1 MKKNRLLLCIVSACI
16 IVVFT
21 FFSTILWYKF
31 FDRNTEEKLIV
42 NQLYISNNAQQVVDQ
57 IGLDDEYALNN
68 TPAIYSFSVE
78 NTSDQD
84 LTYKLLL
91 QDISPSFITDGCTQA
106 DLLKR
111 EQLVYQLKL
120 NGEVLIKD
128 KMSNI
133 KENTID
139 VKTIKA
145 NTQNQYEISF
155 WIESGEK
162 DYLNKHYHYEIN
174 LSV

>member
-1 MKKNRLLLCIVSACI
+1 MKKNRVFLCIISACI
-16 IVVFT
+16 IVLFT

-31 FDRNTEEKLIV
+31 FNRNTQEKFIV
-42 NQLYISNNAQQVVDQ
+42 NQLYISNNDKQV
-57 IGLDDEYALNN
+57 IGEIGVDDEYALNN
-68 TPAIYSFSVE
+68 TPAVYSFSVE
-78 NTSDQD
+78 NTSNQD
-84 LTYKLLL
+84 LTYKLLI
-91 QDISPSFITDGCTQA
+91 QDLSPSLITDGCKGEE
-106 DLLKR
+106 LLKR
-111 EQLVYQLKL
+111 EQLVYQVKL
-120 NGEVLIKD
+120 NGKVLIKD

-155 WIESGEK
+155 WIQSGEK

>member
-1 MKKNRLLLCIVSACI
+1 MKKNRILVCIVSAVI
-16 IVVFT
+16 IVLFT

-31 FDRNTEEKLIV
+31 FNRNTEEKLIV
-42 NQLYISNNAQQVVDQ
+42 NQLYISNNDKQVIDQ
-57 IGLDDEYALNN
+57 IGVDDEYALNN
-68 TPAIYSFSVE
+68 TPAVYSFSVE
-78 NTSDQD
+78 NTSNQD

-91 QDISPSFITDGCTQA
+91 QDISLSLITDGCKQEN
-106 DLLKR
+106 LLKR
-111 EQLVYQLKL
+111 NQLIYQLKL
-120 NGEVLIKD
+120 NGEILIKD

-139 VKTIKA
+139 MKTIKA
-145 NTQNQYEISF
+145 GSQNQYEISF
-155 WIESGEK
+155 WIRNGEK